1 MSGELR
7 IKVFPKFGIERFE
20 FIAGR
25 EFEARRLVST
35 LIHRI
40 SETNRM
46 NRDEEIVAKFHHD
59 DLKFFVHVHVHEH
72 SCSSR

>member
-20 FIAGR
+20 FIVER

-40 SETNRM
+40 RETNRM
-46 NRDEEIVAKFHHD
+46 NRDEEIVAKFHRVLVD
-59 DLKFFVHVHVHEH
+59 DNIVNLESKKIDKNF
-72 SCSSR
+72 